1 MVGKIRRDRRRHH
14 QPGSHTMSVIE
25 AEAAGL
31 AIADD
36 EPSQLEYQIVDTPQ
50 SRRMLDRLRQTGR
63 VGVPEEESC

>member
-1 MVGKIRRDRRRHH
+1 
-14 QPGSHTMSVIE
+14 MSVME
-25 AEAAGL
+25 TETAGL

-63 VGVPEEESC
+63 VGVPEEEAC